1 MGPRRGYRVSHTR
14 ATTGLGAFYTPRTTV
29 LTPGRTASPTGAC
42 RSTTASPCHPA
53 PTSHRAR
60 LCFTRHQRRFKPFTR
75 PIFPSPAAARME
87 QAAAS
92 AFPRASHPAGQ
103 EPDNARRGG
112 DRPTEHGPETR
123 STSSTEPPMS
133 RIYSMCATS
142 RRTAESRAHDTA
154 RRIARLHEQP
164 RGMDP
169 PRDSRDMALHTTTT
183 RDGLARLLL
192 PWCVDSRDRTR
203 SIRINDEPD
212 LIPHALQLRVRDL
225 DHEDILIALGRRRA
239 EGGDSL
245 EKIQSIRAEATRSAR
260 LPAIEDSRACR
271 TLTTAVRMATSLTQR
286 MLCDGSSSPAVN
298 AFRGGRK
305 LLALPAAASPLK
317 TSETTLNDHPLR
329 QTHGR

>member
-1 MGPRRGYRVSHTR
+1 VRQPRRTTRGRRAVQRRRDRYRRRRHLQGGACTCEASVSELVWLWGHAVWPGPRSVQAVVYRRRLQLLPHAGWSRRPRRLRPEVSPVYLH
-14 ATTGLGAFYTPRTTV
+14 L
-29 LTPGRTASPTGAC
+29 
-42 RSTTASPCHPA
+42 
-53 PTSHRAR
+53 
-60 LCFTRHQRRFKPFTR
+60 
-75 PIFPSPAAARME
+75 
-87 QAAAS
+87 AAS
-92 AFPRASHPAGQ
+92 GLPVLRVIG
-103 EPDNARRGG
+103 
-112 DRPTEHGPETR
+112 
-123 STSSTEPPMS
+123 
-133 RIYSMCATS
+133 
-142 RRTAESRAHDTA
+142 ESRAHDTA